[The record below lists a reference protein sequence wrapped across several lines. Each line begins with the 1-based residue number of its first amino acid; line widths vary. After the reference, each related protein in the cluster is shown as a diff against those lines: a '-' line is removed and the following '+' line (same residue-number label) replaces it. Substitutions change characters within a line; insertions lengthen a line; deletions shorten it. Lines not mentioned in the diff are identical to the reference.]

1 MAARENLVRMLSAE
15 GSSFRRG
22 DVDFLLGIEYGTRYD
37 YRSVTQDADA
47 RLDYILESMTR
58 YQQLDL
64 TRYDGAVVFVRYPA
78 CYLLNETEFE
88 AFRKSVIRCLGYS
101 DILFGTLVEKHEE
114 VEIRVTLLLYKR

>member
-1 MAARENLVRMLSAE
+1 MADRENLVRMLSAE

-37 YRSVTQDADA
+37 YRSVTKDVDA

-64 TRYDGAVVFVRYPA
+64 TRYDEAVVFVRYPA
-78 CYLLNETEFE
+78 CYPQNEIELE
-88 AFRKSVIRCLGYS
+88 AFRKSVMQCFGYS
-101 DILFGTLVEKHEE
+101 DILFGTLVEGHEE